1 MSVSHGKGRG
11 GIYPQLSTSPG
22 QKEGQLRSRDFES
35 KRGSFQEIGAKWS
48 KFSKFRAKI
57 ALLEAL
63 SCRKMAEKRWE
74 SHKFS
79 IKKRV

>member
-1 MSVSHGKGRG
+1 MK
-11 GIYPQLSTSPG
+11 
-22 QKEGQLRSRDFES
+22 KRDFES

-63 SCRKMAEKRWE
+63 SCCEKEGNGRKKGG
-74 SHKFS
+74 K
-79 IKKRV
+79 VLN

>member
-1 MSVSHGKGRG
+1 MK
-11 GIYPQLSTSPG
+11 
-22 QKEGQLRSRDFES
+22 KRDFES
-35 KRGSFQEIGAKWS
+35 KRGSFQEIRAKWS

-63 SCRKMAEKRWE
+63 SCREKEGNGQKRWE
-74 SHKFS
+74 SPKFS